1 MSSAIIQ
8 RHSNRV
14 TGVASTWFN
23 NLTAAQRYLDSI
35 PIAMRGAH
43 TGIEPLKVAKFFD
56 IWRVDQIGA
65 I

>member
-8 RHSNRV
+8 RHSNQQ

-23 NLTAAQRYLDSI
+23 NLTAAQQYLASI
-35 PIAMRGAH
+35 PPAMRGTH
-43 TGIEPLKVAKFFD
+43 TGLEPLKVATFFD
-56 IWRVDQIGA
+56 IWRVDQIDA

>member
-8 RHSNRV
+8 THSNQQ

-23 NLTAAQRYLDSI
+23 NLTAAQQHLDSI
-35 PIAMRGAH
+35 PLPMRGTH
-43 TGIEPLKVAKFFD
+43 TGLEPLKVATFFD